1 MSAEP
6 RQVTRPA
13 LEPVQPHTRSIC
25 ASSALS
31 KQGSL
36 RDGEELHPFPRGTHL
51 GFLLLWSC
59 RREAELSLRPCQSM
73 LSNWPHLGCHR
84 SQRVSRQPYEA
95 FGTNYSLSLEKLSST
110 CPVVSTRELPKVAKV
125 TLKLVRLD
133 FPEKNIFKVVVLQ
146 QVS

>member
-1 MSAEP
+1 MVKSFIRSLGELIWVFCFSGPADEKLSCLF
-6 RQVTRPA
+6 VT
-13 LEPVQPHTRSIC
+13 
-25 ASSALS
+25 
-31 KQGSL
+31 
-36 RDGEELHPFPRGTHL
+36 D
-51 GFLLLWSC
+51 
-59 RREAELSLRPCQSM
+59 QSM

-84 SQRVSRQPYEA
+84 SQRVSKQPYEA
-95 FGTNYSLSLEKLSST
+95 SGTNYSLSLEKLSST